1 MRKGFLKFRNF
12 WGIAACLLCL
22 TACEEEEQTKGGAET
37 EKEATILVYMVG
49 ENDLSSYLETN
60 IANMMSGYE
69 MSDVSANILVYM
81 DIDEQPELYLIDLKS
96 ATALIR

>member
-37 EKEATILVYMVG
+37 EKEATILGLYGGRELLVQ
-49 ENDLSSYLETN
+49 LSGNQYCQ
-60 IANMMSGYE
+60 Y
-69 MSDVSANILVYM
+69 
-81 DIDEQPELYLIDLKS
+81 DER
-96 ATALIR
+96 IRNV